1 MNRLYSMD
9 NMDIVNFEKELKILH
24 SIFSANEER
33 VNQLEQ
39 RETILKR
46 KLGENLDG

>member
-1 MNRLYSMD
+1 MKL
-9 NMDIVNFEKELKILH
+9 EKIIKDLKTLR
-24 SIFSANEER
+24 SIFSSNEER
-33 VNQLEQ
+33 VRQLEQ